1 MSPSIASRIFQT
13 ARVQSARRQAL
24 PAGPRRHQLGIFA
37 VLVLLAAPA
46 ASAQAADESPP
57 RGAWWRAF
65 NDSTLTDLVDE
76 GLANNFDLRAASARA
91 DQAHAAKWQALTPT
105 LPTVSVDF
113 NGNAAPLNGL
123 GFQFGGLNRGDPN
136 ADEPTIFD
144 PFFTGSAML
153 NARVTAD
160 LGSSIMNFRAQGL
173 DANAAETDVQAQ
185 SSALAQRIAAA
196 YFDVVAAQAQVKIV
210 EKQIASNR
218 NLVEVVQMRYERGE
232 STALDVLQQRQQLQ
246 SAEAQLPQARSQ
258 ARILRY
264 QLGLLVGR
272 DEPVAL
278 DDAAADFPRL
288 GAAPT
293 RERAGA
299 LVDSRPD
306 LTAARRRLEAA
317 QARVA
322 AAWLNFLPRLSVAG
336 NTGWQYSWFD
346 VEEDPNSLFTWGAS
360 AGLSIPLFSGL
371 GRYSGLRTN
380 QAAVY
385 TARATYEAQRR
396 QRLLAV
402 EQARVQEEELRLQL
416 AAATKQVE
424 AAKLAQEKSREQYVA
439 GLAPLTAVLIATT
452 SAQAGEINVLSLQR
466 RVLDARISLLD
477 ALGGEWAF
485 DLPPPAPYD
494 ETAALGPLD
503 APKARPRMEVRT
515 SVLSPDAPRRAS
527 TIERPSSPSS
537 PSSAVV
543 PAAPAAPSYGVLQ

>member
-1 MSPSIASRIFQT
+1 MSPSFPSRFPKE
-13 ARVQSARRQAL
+13 QSRSCRTL
-24 PAGPRRHQLGIFA
+24 YGLTLLFGLVAGPVGAQ
-37 VLVLLAAPA
+37 APA
-46 ASAQAADESPP
+46 EPSTPE
-57 RGAWWRAF
+57 GAWWRAF
-65 NDSTLTDLVDE
+65 NDPTLSDLVDE

-105 LPTVSVDF
+105 LPSVSVDF

-123 GFQFGGLNRGDPN
+123 GFQFGGLPRGDPN
-136 ADEPTIFD
+136 AEEPTIFD

-185 SSALAQRIAAA
+185 SSALAQRIAAS

-210 EKQIASNR
+210 EKQVENNR
-218 NLVEVVQMRYERGE
+218 QLVEVVQMRYERGE

-272 DEPVAL
+272 EEPVSL
-278 DDAAADFPRL
+278 EDAAADFPRL
-288 GAAPT
+288 GPAPN

-317 QARVA
+317 QARVT
-322 AAWLNFLPRLSVAG
+322 AAWLNFLPRLSVSG

-346 VEEDPNSLFTWGAS
+346 LEDDPNSLFTWGAS
-360 AGLSIPLFSGL
+360 AGVSIPLFSGL
-371 GRYSGLRTN
+371 SRYSGLRTN

-416 AAATKQVE
+416 DAAQKQVE

-485 DLPPPAPYD
+485 DLPSPEPFD
-494 ETAALGPLD
+494 ETAALGPVPGAKPPGSV
-503 APKARPRMEVRT
+503 APFGVRA

-527 TIERPSSPSS
+527 NAAPISSLPSAASPDA
-537 PSSAVV
+537 P
-543 PAAPAAPSYGVLQ
+543 APAASSGVLQ